1 MTFQSTAEIKA
12 TRKPHRC
19 DYCGL
24 TIPKGATA
32 VKQAGKWYGDFYSAY
47 GHTDCV
53 QMWDY
58 AYQIY
63 ADHYEGMAHDLL
75 EAIGEGESTAFVL
88 SELNRWRGEYPHVV
102 TRLEYRLQKSDI
114 AHADWMRS
122 RGIEPST
129 EDCTPIFG

>member
-47 GHTDCV
+47 GHTDCAH
-53 QMWDY
+53 MWTSVY
-58 AYQIY
+58 PTY
-63 ADHYEGMAHDLL
+63 ADPYEGMVWDLL
-75 EAIGEGESTAFVL
+75 EAIGGGESREIVL
-88 SELNRWRGEYPHVV
+88 SEIGHWRGQYPHVV
-102 TRLEYRLQKSDI
+102 TRLEFRLQKSDI
-114 AHADWMRS
+114 AYADRMRR
-122 RGIEPST
+122 RGIEPSP
-129 EDCTPIFG
+129 EDYTPIFG